1 MLLACSSVIGTIQI
15 EPLAGQAERW
25 DCDDST
31 LEQTLASYAHCGALD
46 CESELRIIAST
57 RLSLWAAGGESALG
71 VRANLAQLLDDLQ
84 SEYDEL
90 SNRLA
95 D

>member
-1 MLLACSSVIGTIQI
+1 MSLAGSSVIGTIRI

-25 DCDDST
+25 VSDDST
-31 LEQTLASYAHCGALD
+31 LEQTLASYAHCGGLD
-46 CESELRIIAST
+46 SEPELRIIAST
-57 RLSLWAAGGESALG
+57 RLSRWAAGGEPARG

-84 SEYDEL
+84 SEYNEL
-90 SNRLA
+90 SSRLS